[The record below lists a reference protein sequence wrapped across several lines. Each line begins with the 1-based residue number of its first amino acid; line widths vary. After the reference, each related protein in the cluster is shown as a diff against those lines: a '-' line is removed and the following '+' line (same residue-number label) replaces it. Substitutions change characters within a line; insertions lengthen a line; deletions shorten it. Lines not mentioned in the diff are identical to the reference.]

1 MSPRHLATTATT
13 APPSVAM
20 LGTEKRGEG
29 GSSELRRFEV
39 QLQPRPGA
47 VTEEEL
53 EEALEAAAEGVE
65 DISEHWEDAM
75 AAVRRTEALFPL
87 YKHTEEDSLRIRAT
101 QASGEQRNILYL
113 DLFLSAPGLAQ
124 YNRVQ
129 GHWTIANNG
138 HTNVANIKMCFLC
151 EPVMRRIINFLTSLH
166 LTNVLNS
173 Y

>member
-1 MSPRHLATTATT
+1 MWRHAGARLGRGLARVSPRHLATSATNT
-13 APPSVAM
+13 TGPPSVTMVGA
-20 LGTEKRGEG
+20 EKTGEG
-29 GSSELRRFEV
+29 GSELRRFEV

-101 QASGEQRNILYL
+101 QASGEFWIFGFYISIRI
-113 DLFLSAPGLAQ
+113 SS
-124 YNRVQ
+124 
-129 GHWTIANNG
+129 IA
-138 HTNVANIKMCFLC
+138 
-151 EPVMRRIINFLTSLH
+151 
-166 LTNVLNS
+166 
-173 Y
+173 

>member
-1 MSPRHLATTATT
+1 MSPRHLGTTATT

-20 LGTEKRGEG
+20 LGTEKRGEGEG

-75 AAVRRTEALFPL
+75 AAVRRTETLFPL

-101 QASGEQRNILYL
+101 QASGEQRNII
-113 DLFLSAPGLAQ
+113 FGS
-124 YNRVQ
+124 
-129 GHWTIANNG
+129 
-138 HTNVANIKMCFLC
+138 F
-151 EPVMRRIINFLTSLH
+151 PVSTRISTLQ
-166 LTNVLNS
+166 
-173 Y
+173 

>member
-1 MSPRHLATTATT
+1 MSPRHLATSATT
-13 APPSVAM
+13 TTGPPPVTMVGA
-20 LGTEKRGEG
+20 EKTGEG
-29 GSSELRRFEV
+29 GSELRRFEV

-101 QASGEQRNILYL
+101 QASGE
-113 DLFLSAPGLAQ
+113 
-124 YNRVQ
+124 
-129 GHWTIANNG
+129 
-138 HTNVANIKMCFLC
+138 
-151 EPVMRRIINFLTSLH
+151 
-166 LTNVLNS
+166 
-173 Y
+173 

>member
-1 MSPRHLATTATT
+1 MWRHAGARLGRGLARMSPRHLATSATNT
-13 APPSVAM
+13 TGPPPVTM
-20 LGTEKRGEG
+20 VDTEMAGEG
-29 GSSELRRFEV
+29 GSELRRFEV

-101 QASGEQRNILYL
+101 QASGE
-113 DLFLSAPGLAQ
+113 
-124 YNRVQ
+124 
-129 GHWTIANNG
+129 
-138 HTNVANIKMCFLC
+138 
-151 EPVMRRIINFLTSLH
+151 
-166 LTNVLNS
+166 
-173 Y
+173 

>member
-1 MSPRHLATTATT
+1 MSPRHLATSATIT
-13 APPSVAM
+13 TGPPPVK
-20 LGTEKRGEG
+20 TGEG
-29 GSSELRRFEV
+29 GSELRRFEV

-101 QASGEQRNILYL
+101 QASGEQRNII
-113 DLFLSAPGLAQ
+113 FGFFPISTRTSSIGLKFIGQ
-124 YNRVQ
+124 
-129 GHWTIANNG
+129 
-138 HTNVANIKMCFLC
+138 
-151 EPVMRRIINFLTSLH
+151 
-166 LTNVLNS
+166 
-173 Y
+173 

>member
-1 MSPRHLATTATT
+1 MWRHAGARLGRGLARMSPRHLATSATT
-13 APPSVAM
+13 TTGPPSVTMVGAEM
-20 LGTEKRGEG
+20 TGEGEG
-29 GSSELRRFEV
+29 GSELRRFEV

-101 QASGEQRNILYL
+101 QASGEFWIFGFYISIRI
-113 DLFLSAPGLAQ
+113 SS
-124 YNRVQ
+124 
-129 GHWTIANNG
+129 IA
-138 HTNVANIKMCFLC
+138 
-151 EPVMRRIINFLTSLH
+151 
-166 LTNVLNS
+166 
-173 Y
+173 

>member
-1 MSPRHLATTATT
+1 MWRHAGARLGRGLARGSPRHLATSATNT
-13 APPSVAM
+13 TGPPSVTMVGAEM
-20 LGTEKRGEG
+20 TGEGEG
-29 GSSELRRFEV
+29 GSELRRFEV

-101 QASGEQRNILYL
+101 QASGEFWIFGFYISIRI
-113 DLFLSAPGLAQ
+113 SS
-124 YNRVQ
+124 
-129 GHWTIANNG
+129 IA
-138 HTNVANIKMCFLC
+138 
-151 EPVMRRIINFLTSLH
+151 
-166 LTNVLNS
+166 
-173 Y
+173 

>member
-1 MSPRHLATTATT
+1 MSPRHLATSATNT
-13 APPSVAM
+13 TGPPSVTMVGAEM
-20 LGTEKRGEG
+20 TGEGEG
-29 GSSELRRFEV
+29 GSELRRFEV

-101 QASGEQRNILYL
+101 QASGEFWIFGFYISIRI
-113 DLFLSAPGLAQ
+113 SS
-124 YNRVQ
+124 
-129 GHWTIANNG
+129 IA
-138 HTNVANIKMCFLC
+138 
-151 EPVMRRIINFLTSLH
+151 
-166 LTNVLNS
+166 
-173 Y
+173 

>member
-1 MSPRHLATTATT
+1 MSPRHLVTSATT

-20 LGTEKRGEG
+20 LGTEKTWEGEG

-101 QASGEQRNILYL
+101 QASGEQRNII
-113 DLFLSAPGLAQ
+113 FGS
-124 YNRVQ
+124 
-129 GHWTIANNG
+129 
-138 HTNVANIKMCFLC
+138 F
-151 EPVMRRIINFLTSLH
+151 PVSTRISTLQ
-166 LTNVLNS
+166 
-173 Y
+173 

>member
-1 MSPRHLATTATT
+1 MWRHAGARLGRGLARMSPRHLATSATT
-13 APPSVAM
+13 TTGPPSVTMVGA
-20 LGTEKRGEG
+20 EKMGEG
-29 GSSELRRFEV
+29 GSELRRFEV

-101 QASGEQRNILYL
+101 QASGE
-113 DLFLSAPGLAQ
+113 F
-124 YNRVQ
+124 
-129 GHWTIANNG
+129 WTFGFSISIRISSIA
-138 HTNVANIKMCFLC
+138 
-151 EPVMRRIINFLTSLH
+151 
-166 LTNVLNS
+166 
-173 Y
+173 

>member
-1 MSPRHLATTATT
+1 MYISFSRGTFGSPYKLVIETSCIPELVQNAR
-13 APPSVAM
+13 PSVAR
-20 LGTEKRGEG
+20 LGTEKTGEG
-29 GSSELRRFEV
+29 GSELRRFEV

-101 QASGEQRNILYL
+101 QASGEQRNII
-113 DLFLSAPGLAQ
+113 FGFFPISTRISSIGLK
-124 YNRVQ
+124 V
-129 GHWTIANNG
+129 NG
-138 HTNVANIKMCFLC
+138 Q
-151 EPVMRRIINFLTSLH
+151 
-166 LTNVLNS
+166 
-173 Y
+173 

>member
-1 MSPRHLATTATT
+1 MSPRHLATSATNT
-13 APPSVAM
+13 TGPPSVTMVGA
-20 LGTEKRGEG
+20 EKTGEGEG
-29 GSSELRRFEV
+29 GSELRRFEV

-101 QASGEQRNILYL
+101 QASGEQRNIILL
-113 DLFLSAPGLAQ
+113 
-124 YNRVQ
+124 
-129 GHWTIANNG
+129 
-138 HTNVANIKMCFLC
+138 
-151 EPVMRRIINFLTSLH
+151 
-166 LTNVLNS
+166 
-173 Y
+173 

>member
-1 MSPRHLATTATT
+1 MSPRHLATSATNT
-13 APPSVAM
+13 TGPPSVTMVGA
-20 LGTEKRGEG
+20 EKTGEGEG
-29 GSSELRRFEV
+29 GSELRRFEV

-101 QASGEQRNILYL
+101 QASGEFWIFGFYISIRI
-113 DLFLSAPGLAQ
+113 SS
-124 YNRVQ
+124 
-129 GHWTIANNG
+129 IA
-138 HTNVANIKMCFLC
+138 
-151 EPVMRRIINFLTSLH
+151 
-166 LTNVLNS
+166 
-173 Y
+173 

>member
-1 MSPRHLATTATT
+1 MWRHAGARLGRGLARMSPRHLGTTATT

-20 LGTEKRGEG
+20 LGTEKRGEGEG

-101 QASGEQRNILYL
+101 QASGEQRNII
-113 DLFLSAPGLAQ
+113 FGSFPVST
-124 YNRVQ
+124 RIS
-129 GHWTIANNG
+129 TIQ
-138 HTNVANIKMCFLC
+138 
-151 EPVMRRIINFLTSLH
+151 
-166 LTNVLNS
+166 
-173 Y
+173 

>member
-1 MSPRHLATTATT
+1 MWRHAGARLGRGLARMSPRHLATSATNT
-13 APPSVAM
+13 TGPPPV
-20 LGTEKRGEG
+20 TGEG
-29 GSSELRRFEV
+29 GSELRRFEV

-101 QASGEQRNILYL
+101 QASGEQRNIWIFY
-113 DLFLSAPGLAQ
+113 
-124 YNRVQ
+124 
-129 GHWTIANNG
+129 
-138 HTNVANIKMCFLC
+138 
-151 EPVMRRIINFLTSLH
+151 
-166 LTNVLNS
+166 
-173 Y
+173 

>member
-1 MSPRHLATTATT
+1 MWRHAGARLGRGLARVSPRHLATSANTT
-13 APPSVAM
+13 TGPPSVTMVGAEM
-20 LGTEKRGEG
+20 TGEDG
-29 GSSELRRFEV
+29 NELRRFEV

-101 QASGEQRNILYL
+101 QASGEQRNII
-113 DLFLSAPGLAQ
+113 FGFFPISTRISSIGL
-124 YNRVQ
+124 NV
-129 GHWTIANNG
+129 NG
-138 HTNVANIKMCFLC
+138 Q
-151 EPVMRRIINFLTSLH
+151 
-166 LTNVLNS
+166 
-173 Y
+173 

>member
-1 MSPRHLATTATT
+1 MWRHAGARLGRGLARMSPRHLATSATNT
-13 APPSVAM
+13 TGPPPVTRVGA
-20 LGTEKRGEG
+20 EKTGEG
-29 GSSELRRFEV
+29 ERESELRRFEV

-101 QASGEQRNILYL
+101 QASGEQRNIILL
-113 DLFLSAPGLAQ
+113 
-124 YNRVQ
+124 
-129 GHWTIANNG
+129 
-138 HTNVANIKMCFLC
+138 
-151 EPVMRRIINFLTSLH
+151 
-166 LTNVLNS
+166 
-173 Y
+173 

>member
-1 MSPRHLATTATT
+1 MWRHAGARLGRGLARMSPRHLVTSATTTG
-13 APPSVAM
+13 PPSVTMVGAEM
-20 LGTEKRGEG
+20 TGEG
-29 GSSELRRFEV
+29 ESELRRFEV

-101 QASGEQRNILYL
+101 QASGEFWI
-113 DLFLSAPGLAQ
+113 FG
-124 YNRVQ
+124 
-129 GHWTIANNG
+129 
-138 HTNVANIKMCFLC
+138 F
-151 EPVMRRIINFLTSLH
+151 
-166 LTNVLNS
+166 
-173 Y
+173 

>member
-1 MSPRHLATTATT
+1 MWRHAGARLGRGLARMSPRHLATSAAITT
-13 APPSVAM
+13 GPPSVTMVGA
-20 LGTEKRGEG
+20 EKTGDG
-29 GSSELRRFEV
+29 GSELRRFEV

-101 QASGEQRNILYL
+101 QASGEQRNII
-113 DLFLSAPGLAQ
+113 FGFFPISTRISSIGLK
-124 YNRVQ
+124 V
-129 GHWTIANNG
+129 NG
-138 HTNVANIKMCFLC
+138 Q
-151 EPVMRRIINFLTSLH
+151 
-166 LTNVLNS
+166 
-173 Y
+173 